1 MDMMTI
7 ILLIAMLQ
15 PRVLLRA
22 FDCVCHCV
30 HHQYSISKGHDKKF
44 NTSRTWFCVSGSIK
58 RPPTYFRTGIM
69 AGKLNLLDGI
79 AAQRIMRD
87 ERKNRLTI

>member
-1 MDMMTI
+1 MDKMAI

-15 PRVLLRA
+15 LRVLLRA

-30 HHQYSISKGHDKKF
+30 HHQYRIAKGHDKKF
-44 NTSRTWFCVSGSIK
+44 NTTRTWFCVSGSIK
-58 RPPTYFRTGIM
+58 RPPTHFRTGRM
-69 AGKLNLLDGI
+69 ARKLNLLDGI

-87 ERKNRLTI
+87 ERKNRLII